1 MILFQDTIAC
11 PYCLQHFKVI
21 FQNYTTYHPEWN
33 SSRFQFF
40 LFIVRAHNTVNK
52 RLNKPKPA
60 TVQECLNLYR
70 QNTQINSGF
79 VYRQKYLEYLSR
91 NWGREM
97 GGDSMIHM
105 GEVREMKRI
114 TEEYWNSM
122 TGESMATFDTNADV
136 LELIDDTP
144 QSRSLMT
151 ARGTLATV
159 PTSGANI
166 GFRGGRFRLK

>member
-1 MILFQDTIAC
+1 
-11 PYCLQHFKVI
+11 
-21 FQNYTTYHPEWN
+21 
-33 SSRFQFF
+33 
-40 LFIVRAHNTVNK
+40 
-52 RLNKPKPA
+52 
-60 TVQECLNLYR
+60 
-70 QNTQINSGF
+70 
-79 VYRQKYLEYLSR
+79 
-91 NWGREM
+91 M

-122 TGESMATFDTNADV
+122 TGESVATFDTNADV

-144 QSRSLMT
+144 QSRYLMT